1 MLDIGLRPQISEPYN
16 FKHLTHTKAHQFQN
30 LDEANHGKLASEF
43 FAIRASQCPQQEL
56 QGIKAESLQT
66 RNRSS
71 GLILE
76 EPLPSEN
83 NLLKATPPKRPR
95 RPQPHQLYISSASGG
110 SPLSPRSMESFSQ
123 PSPRSYVST
132 PTPITPPPRVSS
144 RRSTTDIL
152 LGHHVA
158 SVSPSPY
165 PVAVE
170 MLNGASCGDMT
181 ASPVAYMT
189 AGWDNDQFD
198 YINAPHAV
206 TTPDETALTVKP
218 LLFGQGRTELPNVP
232 EEDEAALGRKDF
244 PDEATELTTELATTK
259 SFSSLKSC
267 SVRWSSSS
275 SRESAA
281 SPVSPLSEDCS
292 SNELAVPPVGQ
303 SFDDH
308 VPICRRLSC
317 RLSIALNDI
326 DRCWE
331 DDIDY
336 CYEHAAE
343 ADCDF
348 DWDRS
353 SMDEGKSSLADALD
367 GLNLDSV
374 RQGSRYSKMLLSDMR
389 APCSVPIPSSIS
401 LFDIRLLDMSVP
413 GLDPSSRNSTKSST
427 VSIGC
432 PITPSYSISSTPYN
446 TLPLDPSKVDEV
458 APASEASSNH
468 ASLESRLVV
477 GAVRQKL
484 HAVDQTPGSHE
495 VGSSESSS
503 LQCDLRETTLIPIVK
518 SNSQDSFFHSRP
530 LSSIGRYRDSIA
542 ATSLPNL
549 FTSLDQLRQKDL
561 ASQVATDLSAP
572 STAERILSVPARSPL
587 RPRRSQILQKGISR
601 PVVAEDTTGLNAVSS
616 PHEKPLPLP
625 PLQSQPDK
633 PLPLPPCGVHLNE
646 LPLLGVESR
655 SHGDSVSPPPVAGAS
670 GRFLSDLHH
679 LPLASGSAIEAA
691 PFGFFP
697 SVPLPLS

>member
-1 MLDIGLRPQISEPYN
+1 M
-16 FKHLTHTKAHQFQN
+16 
-30 LDEANHGKLASEF
+30 
-43 FAIRASQCPQQEL
+43 
-56 QGIKAESLQT
+56 
-66 RNRSS
+66 
-71 GLILE
+71 
-76 EPLPSEN
+76 
-83 NLLKATPPKRPR
+83 
-95 RPQPHQLYISSASGG
+95 
-110 SPLSPRSMESFSQ
+110 
-123 PSPRSYVST
+123 
-132 PTPITPPPRVSS
+132 
-144 RRSTTDIL
+144 
-152 LGHHVA
+152 
-158 SVSPSPY
+158 SPSPY

-198 YINAPHAV
+198 YTNAPHAV

-218 LLFGQGRTELPNVP
+218 LLFGPGRTELPNVP

-244 PDEATELTTELATTK
+244 PDEATELVTTK
-259 SFSSLKSC
+259 SFSSLKSF

-281 SPVSPLSEDCS
+281 SPVSPLSEDFS
-292 SNELAVPPVGQ
+292 SSELAVPLVGQ
-303 SFDDH
+303 SFDDD
-308 VPICRRLSC
+308 VPICPRLSC

-348 DWDRS
+348 DWDRLS
-353 SMDEGKSSLADALD
+353 IEDGKSGLADALD
-367 GLNLDSV
+367 GLNLESV
-374 RQGSRYSKMLLSDMR
+374 REGARYSKMLLGDMR
-389 APCSVPIPSSIS
+389 APRSVQIPSSIS
-401 LFDIRLLDMSVP
+401 LFDLRMLDMSVP

-432 PITPSYSISSTPYN
+432 PITPSYSISSTPPN
-446 TLPLDPSKVDEV
+446 TLPLDPSKADEV

-468 ASLESRLVV
+468 ASLESRLVAGV
-477 GAVRQKL
+477 VRQKL
-484 HAVDQTPGSHE
+484 HAANQTPGSHD
-495 VGSSESSS
+495 VGSFENSS
-503 LQCDLRETTLIPIVK
+503 LRCDLQENTLIPIVK
-518 SNSQDSFFHSRP
+518 SNSQESFFHSRP

-549 FTSLDQLRQKDL
+549 FTSLDQLRQKDV
-561 ASQVATDLSAP
+561 ASQVATDLAAP

-587 RPRRSQILQKGISR
+587 RPRRSQILQKGISC
-601 PVVAEDTTGLNAVSS
+601 PAVADDTADLSAVSS

-633 PLPLPPCGVHLNE
+633 PLPLPPCGVPSNE

-655 SHGDSVSPPPVAGAS
+655 YHGDFVSPPPVGGAS
-670 GRFLSDLHH
+670 GRFPSDPHH
-679 LPLASGSAIEAA
+679 LSLASGSAIEAA

>member
-1 MLDIGLRPQISEPYN
+1 MANTLSDIGLRPQISEPYN

-56 QGIKAESLQT
+56 QGIKAESLET
-66 RNRSS
+66 RNRAS

-76 EPLPSEN
+76 QPLPSDN
-83 NLLKATPPKRPR
+83 NLPKATPPKRPR

-110 SPLSPRSMESFSQ
+110 SPLSPRSVESFSQ
-123 PSPRSYVST
+123 PSPRSYGSM
-132 PTPITPPPRVSS
+132 PIPITPPPRVSS

-152 LGHHVA
+152 LGHHTA

-165 PVAVE
+165 PVAME
-170 MLNGASCGDMT
+170 MLNGASGGEMT

-189 AGWDNDQFD
+189 AGWEHDQFD
-198 YINAPHAV
+198 YINTPHAV

-218 LLFGQGRTELPNVP
+218 LLFGPARTELPNVP
-232 EEDEAALGRKDF
+232 EEDEAALGRKDS
-244 PDEATELTTELATTK
+244 PDEATELVTTK

-281 SPVSPLSEDCS
+281 SPVSPLSEDFL
-292 SNELAVPPVGQ
+292 SNELAVPLVGQ
-303 SFDDH
+303 SFDDD
-308 VPICRRLSC
+308 VPICPRLSC

-331 DDIDY
+331 GDIDY

-348 DWDRS
+348 DWDRLS
-353 SMDEGKSSLADALD
+353 IEDGKSGLADALE
-367 GLNLDSV
+367 GLNLESV
-374 RQGSRYSKMLLSDMR
+374 REGGRYSKMLLGDMR
-389 APCSVPIPSSIS
+389 APGSVQIPSSIS
-401 LFDIRLLDMSVP
+401 LFDLRLLDLSVP

-458 APASEASSNH
+458 APVSGASSNH
-468 ASLESRLVV
+468 ASLESRQV
-477 GAVRQKL
+477 AREMCQKL
-484 HAVDQTPGSHE
+484 HAVDQTPGSYNAGALE
-495 VGSSESSS
+495 NSSV
-503 LQCDLRETTLIPIVK
+503 QCDLQETALNAIAK
-518 SNSQDSFFHSRP
+518 SNSQESFFHNRP

-542 ATSLPNL
+542 MTSLPNL
-549 FTSLDQLRQKDL
+549 FTSLDQLRPKNP
-561 ASQVATDLSAP
+561 ASQVATTPSAP
-572 STAERILSVPARSPL
+572 SATESILSVPARSPL
-587 RPRRSQILQKGISR
+587 RPRRSQILSKGISR
-601 PVVAEDTTGLNAVSS
+601 PVVVENTTCLNEVSS
-616 PHEKPLPLP
+616 PHEKPLPMP
-625 PLQSQPDK
+625 PPQSQPDK
-633 PLPLPPCGVHLNE
+633 PLPLPPCGVSPHE
-646 LPLLGVESR
+646 LPLSSIENRYHSEL
-655 SHGDSVSPPPVAGAS
+655 VSPPPPLGAS
-670 GRFLSDLHH
+670 GRFPSDPHH
-679 LPLASGSAIEAA
+679 PPLASGSAIESA